1 MGQEREYRKFTRE
14 FRESALRR
22 FEETANVSELCR
34 ELGISRQLLYQ
45 WRERRNREQ
54 QKLAAAQHYELRRE
68 NARLRKL
75 LSDKVLEV
83 DFFKLAFEKIE
94 ARRGSLSGS
103 GATASGKRSGK

>member
-1 MGQEREYRKFTRE
+1 MGQEREYRKFTKA

-45 WRERRNREQ
+45 WRDRRYKEQ
-54 QKLAAAQHYELRRE
+54 QKQAVADHYELRQE

-83 DFFKLAFEKIE
+83 DFFKVALQKIE
-94 ARRGSLSGS
+94 ARRRSGSGS